1 MTESTTISF
10 RVKNNKL
17 KWQLKKTAAE
27 QQTTL
32 GELIER
38 LLTESLNRLNE
49 AQEGGSN
56 DQQSA

>member
-1 MTESTTISF
+1 MTESTTTISF

-17 KWQLKKTAAE
+17 KWQLKKAAAE

-38 LLTESLNRLNE
+38 LLTESLDRLNE
-49 AQEGGSN
+49 AREGASN
-56 DQQSA
+56 DDQ